1 MSKSDTLTHLRNQNL
16 KYIVTCLV
24 WHGCHHITD
33 SMHPRHC
40 PHPYARGGFGTI
52 YRGML
57 QSGLHVAI
65 KCIESHNDDKFLEQS
80 KGLRRAA
87 REIYVWSRCSH
98 KGILPMLGFIRLKG
112 QIALIT
118 PWMESGSL
126 QRHIVRGLLNT
137 PLCTV
142 LGYI

>member
-1 MSKSDTLTHLRNQNL
+1 
-16 KYIVTCLV
+16 
-24 WHGCHHITD
+24 
-33 SMHPRHC
+33 MHPRHC

-65 KCIESHNDDKFLEQS
+65 KCIESHADDEFLEQS